1 MTNSPGRLSSAL
13 PLLSLAAALAA
24 CGPAMPPVTGPV
36 VPAFRGLLAT
46 PRQLA
51 FTCVVPGCDTT
62 LTVKVTSNVNRRIAI
77 KRVVLSTPNPEYT
90 ITSAEPAPF
99 ILGAASDFTIDVRFA
114 VTSAP
119 RSESLELLVT
129 YTDASGEESADRIEA
144 GELKVPLVKRL
155 VGEPLLQA
163 TPETISFGVV
173 PVTQRRELPVTVK
186 NVGFG
191 NIALEVDRADSGVS
205 DLQVNLPANIALV
218 PDAGVPVPF
227 VFRPQTELYLKTE
240 VQLSS
245 STPGVDPVYVTV
257 EGTSHNWPRVALE
270 PEETAL
276 EFGEVPKN
284 SRRMVTV
291 RLANVG
297 GRPLNITSLSATD
310 PTNRVTVNFQ
320 GGMTTA
326 MLMPLQRLNIDVDVN
341 GLTPGEIDL
350 PLRIVSDDPVRS
362 TLDIPIRATITEPK
376 LQAAPLMI
384 DFGTVPQG
392 WVVPQ
397 PIELKNI
404 GYGALTIKR
413 LTFIGGTSNLFS
425 FRNLPALP
433 LQLERNA
440 RVAFE
445 VEFRA
450 QTSAAFG
457 GAISIE
463 TDDPEDP
470 FSQIPLTATGGS
482 CTAGC
487 PITNGT
493 PSCAMGTCS
502 VGSCNTGWHDTDES
516 ASNGCECREIGTD
529 PAGFCSTGL
538 DKGTLADNGSS
549 ANHTGII
556 HSATDEDF
564 IRFYGEDRSQ
574 FFSDDYDVRITMSSA
589 DPNITMCVYRYDTAT
604 SVNEC
609 YLNSPLCGIRSYRN
623 DGSLGAED
631 GAMYYIKIAR
641 NPAAAATCTPYTV
654 YMTNG

>member
-1 MTNSPGRLSSAL
+1 MTAIRIPLVLACAL
-13 PLLSLAAALAA
+13 VA
-24 CGPAMPPVTGPV
+24 CGPAKPPVTGPV

-62 LTVKVTSNVNRRIAI
+62 LTVKVTSNVNRRVAI
-77 KRVVLSTPNPEYT
+77 KRIVLSNPNAEYT

-119 RSESLELLVT
+119 RSESLDLLVT
-129 YTDASGEESADRIEA
+129 YTDASAEEGPDRIEA
-144 GELKVPLVKRL
+144 GELKIPLVKRL

-163 TPETISFGVV
+163 TPETITFGVV
-173 PVTQRRELPVTVK
+173 PVSQRKEVPVTLK

-191 NIALEVDRADSGVS
+191 NIALEVDRADSGVPA
-205 DLQVNLPANIALV
+205 LQVNLPANIALV
-218 PDAGVPVPF
+218 PDAGVAVPF
-227 VFRPQTELYLKTE
+227 VYRPQVEEYLKAE

-245 STPGVDPVYVTV
+245 STPGVEPVYVMV
-257 EGTSHNWPRVALE
+257 EGTSHNWPRIAIE

-276 EFGEVPKN
+276 EFGEIPRGQ
-284 SRRMVTV
+284 RRMVTV

-297 GRPLNITSLSATD
+297 GRPLTISSLSATD
-310 PTNRVTVNFQ
+310 PSNRVTVIFQ

-326 MLMPLQRLNIDVDVN
+326 TVDPLRRLNIDVEIN
-341 GLTPGEIDL
+341 GTTAGEIDV
-350 PLRIVSDDPVRS
+350 PLHIVSDDPVRAV
-362 TLDIPIRATITEPK
+362 LDIPIRAVITEPK
-376 LQAAPLMI
+376 LLAAPLTI
-384 DFGTVPQG
+384 DWGTVPQG
-392 WVVPQ
+392 WVVAQ
-397 PIELKNI
+397 PVELKNI

-413 LTFIGGTSNLFS
+413 LTFVGGTSNLFS

-433 LQLERNA
+433 MPLDRNG

-450 QTSAAFG
+450 QTMASLSG
-457 GAISIE
+457 SISIE
-463 TDDPEDP
+463 TDDPMNP
-470 FSQIPLTATGGS
+470 FSEIPLTAAGGS

-516 ASNGCECREIGTD
+516 ASNGCECREIGSD
-529 PAGFCSTGL
+529 PGGFCSTGV

-556 HSATDEDF
+556 HSTDDQDW
-564 IRFYGEDRSQ
+564 IRFFGEDRSQ
-574 FFSDDYDVRITMSSA
+574 FLSDDFDVRITLTSA
-589 DPNITMCVYRYDTAT
+589 DPNISMCISKYDTSTAT
-604 SVNEC
+604 QCEGAGSSEQ
-609 YLNSPLCGIRSYRN
+609 CGIRSFRK
-623 DGSLGAED
+623 DGSLGPDD
-631 GAMYYIKIAR
+631 GAMFYIKVFR
-641 NPAAAATCTPYTV
+641 NPSAPATCTPYTV
-654 YMTNG
+654 YMSNG

>member
-1 MTNSPGRLSSAL
+1 MTSLSSRL
-13 PLLSLAAALAA
+13 VVLVTAAALTA
-24 CGPAMPPVTGPV
+24 CGPAKNPEPMGPV

-51 FTCVVPGCDTT
+51 FTCVVPGCDST
-62 LTVKVTSNVNRRIAI
+62 LSVKVTSNVNRRIAI
-77 KRVVLSTPNPEYT
+77 KRIVLSSPNTEYT
-90 ITSAEPAPF
+90 ITSAEPPPF

-119 RSESLELLVT
+119 RSENLEMLVT
-129 YTDASGEESADRIEA
+129 YTDASAEESADRIEA
-144 GELKVPLVKRL
+144 GELKIPLVKRL

-163 TPETISFGVV
+163 TPSTINFGVV
-173 PVTQRRELPVTVK
+173 PVTQRRELPVMVK

-191 NIALEVDRADSGVS
+191 NIALEVDRADSGVA
-205 DLQVNLPANIALV
+205 DLQVNLPQNIALV
-218 PDAGVPVPF
+218 PDAGVALPF
-227 VFRPQTELYLKTE
+227 VFKPMTEEYLRAE

-276 EFGEVPKN
+276 EFGEIPKN

-291 RLANVG
+291 RLANLG
-297 GRPLNITSLSATD
+297 GRPLVISSLSATD
-310 PTNRVTVNFQ
+310 PTNRVTVEFQ
-320 GGMTTA
+320 GGMNSATLA
-326 MLMPLQRLNIDVDVN
+326 PLQRLNIDVDVN
-341 GLTPGEIDL
+341 GLTPGQIDL
-350 PLRIVSDDPVRS
+350 PLTIVSDDPVRP
-362 TLDIPIRATITEPK
+362 TLIIPIRAVITEPK
-376 LQAAPLMI
+376 IQAAPLMI
-384 DFGTVPQG
+384 DWGTVPMG

-397 PIELKNI
+397 PMELKNV

-413 LTFIGGTSNLFS
+413 VTFVGGTSNLYS
-425 FRNLPALP
+425 LRNLPALP
-433 LQLERNA
+433 MQLERNA

-450 QTSAAFG
+450 QTSAAFSG
-457 GAISIE
+457 SISIE
-463 TDDPEDP
+463 TDDPENP
-470 FSQIPLTATGGS
+470 FSEIPLTATGGS

-493 PSCAMGTCS
+493 PSCAMGACS
-502 VGSCNTGWHDTDES
+502 IGSCNTGWHDTDQS

-529 PAGFCSTGL
+529 PGGFCSSGL

-549 ANHTGII
+549 SNHTGII
-556 HSATDEDF
+556 HSTDDEDY

-574 FFSDDYDVRITMSSA
+574 VFSDDYDVRITMSSA
-589 DPNITMCVYRYDTAT
+589 DPNISMCVYKYDTST

-609 YLNSPLCGIRSYRN
+609 YLNSPQCGIRSYRN
-623 DGSLGAED
+623 DGSLGRED
-631 GAMYYIKIAR
+631 GAMYYIKIYR
-641 NPAAAATCTPYTV
+641 NPANAATCTPYTV
-654 YMTNG
+654 YMQNG